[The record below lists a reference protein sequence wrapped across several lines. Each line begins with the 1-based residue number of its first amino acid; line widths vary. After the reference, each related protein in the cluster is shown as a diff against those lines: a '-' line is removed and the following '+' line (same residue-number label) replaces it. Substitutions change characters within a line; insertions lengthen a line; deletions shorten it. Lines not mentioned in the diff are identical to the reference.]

1 MRDILEEIWATTR
14 RNKLRTTLTGFSVA
28 WGIFMLIVLLGAG
41 NGLINAGEQN
51 SRDFLDN
58 SMSVYGGATSK
69 AYKGLKEGREI
80 TLGSGDMTTTRE
92 RFSDN
97 VDQVGAVVTEDSKQ
111 IVYGANYT
119 NSQLTGVYP
128 VYADINKREMVSGRF
143 INDIDN
149 DQQRRSI
156 VIYED
161 MAKEL
166 SHDPIG
172 LIGQQVKVG
181 DFSFMVVGIMKSSQN
196 GLIRRRTSLTP
207 PCERSTIRAIPSRIS
222 CSRFTA

>member
-92 RFSDN
+92 RFP
-97 VDQVGAVVTEDSKQ
+97 TMW
-111 IVYGANYT
+111 T
-119 NSQLTGVYP
+119 
-128 VYADINKREMVSGRF
+128 R
-143 INDIDN
+143 
-149 DQQRRSI
+149 
-156 VIYED
+156 
-161 MAKEL
+161 
-166 SHDPIG
+166 
-172 LIGQQVKVG
+172 
-181 DFSFMVVGIMKSSQN
+181 
-196 GLIRRRTSLTP
+196 
-207 PCERSTIRAIPSRIS
+207 
-222 CSRFTA
+222 